1 MTLKAHLFFRLSA
14 RTNLFIRSN
23 GKPRL
28 SWNTS
33 GRNPLLERNMAPPNV
48 ELRNGPMLNA
58 YTACVSL
65 GSRLVTFANP
75 SAAGGA
81 AGASLGLLAGA
92 VGPLATGGVGPPGVP
107 GPPGL
112 EPPADGPAGGLL
124 GGLGGSLPPVS
135 SRMPPTIRPTTAS
148 SPSPPP
154 TISTILLPPFFFFLA
169 ASGSSSRGE
178 GLVLPLAPGLPF
190 APSGLVFTLSPD
202 SSPASDGSSTTNRY
216 LHLGQS
222 TFLPTRLASLIG
234 TIASQ

>member
-124 GGLGGSLPPVS
+124 GGLGVLLPPLR
-135 SRMPPTIRPTTAS
+135 SRVWPTIGRRTAS
-148 SPSPPP
+148 SRSTPASSPTSSSRPSPPP
-154 TISTILLPPFFFFLA
+154 TISTMLLPPFFFFLA

-216 LHLGQS
+216 LHL
-222 TFLPTRLASLIG
+222 
-234 TIASQ
+234 